1 MRGWTAHA
9 LQLLQLLR
17 AAVRWGPRQG
27 QPCEWRELLLLL
39 LLLLWGC
46 WAVWMMLAAAAAG
59 QVVAVALWAM
69 PGAYPRAASR
79 QVQLRLRC
87 EAPLSLPGLQLLRT
101 CPMSCQ

>member
-27 QPCEWRELLLLL
+27 QPCESRELLLL

-69 PGAYPRAASR
+69 PGDYPQAASR
-79 QVQLRLRC
+79 GHVQLSWRC
-87 EAPLSLPGLQLLRT
+87 EAPLPLPGLQLLRT